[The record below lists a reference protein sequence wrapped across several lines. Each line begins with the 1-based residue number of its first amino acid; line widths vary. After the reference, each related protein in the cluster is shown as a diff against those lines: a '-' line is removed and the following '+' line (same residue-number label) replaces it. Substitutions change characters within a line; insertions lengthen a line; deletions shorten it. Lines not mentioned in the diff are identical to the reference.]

1 MDNGLF
7 EGYIGLRLA
16 GGSYL
21 DDVIPVILL
30 IEISLFAIIF
40 HFHAALIWKMAKDLL
55 SVKERDN
62 LFDRPVRSDLFFRTF
77 MKFQVLSLNALFL
90 YLLAGRYTDLSADS
104 LRSILLP
111 LGLLFA
117 AVSLFYLLKRIIYFL
132 YGHAFDSGERYVM
145 WNNRYQAITSIWGC
159 TLYLPTLWIFLDSS
173 HHLYAVAAFVVLY
186 AVYRILLIYITI
198 RIFYDRRT
206 GLLFLCS
213 YLCAQEII
221 PLLFAYEG
229 VKYTLL
235 LTDLSSLWH

>member
-90 YLLAGRYTDLSADS
+90 YLLAGRYTDLPSPQLPTTCSSASSTSSTDTLS
-104 LRSILLP
+104 TPANATSCGIIATKPSPVFGGARFTCLP
-111 LGLLFA
+111 FGFSSTA
-117 AVSLFYLLKRIIYFL
+117 
-132 YGHAFDSGERYVM
+132 
-145 WNNRYQAITSIWGC
+145 AITYTPWPPS
-159 TLYLPTLWIFLDSS
+159 
-173 HHLYAVAAFVVLY
+173 
-186 AVYRILLIYITI
+186 
-198 RIFYDRRT
+198 
-206 GLLFLCS
+206 LCS
-213 YLCAQEII
+213 TPSTVYC
-221 PLLFAYEG
+221 
-229 VKYTLL
+229 
-235 LTDLSSLWH
+235 